1 MSWMQ
6 QQTHP
11 FTDNKRIICRYHR
24 LSTRFELIA
33 EHTPAASESSG
44 ALMPQAMTENSA
56 TARPDGVIH
65 ELILWQCLYFL
76 PRTISFSI
84 DQRSYQ
90 LHIWPLFLWRSRITC
105 AVSGRAV
112 IRECL
117 DGRKRR
123 SIIRWCYFTL
133 MNLLRVIS

>member
-33 EHTPAASESSG
+33 EQPPAASESSG
-44 ALMPQAMTENSA
+44 ALMPPAMTENSA

-65 ELILWQCLYFL
+65 ELILHQCLYFL
-76 PRTISFSI
+76 PRKISFSI
-84 DQRSYQ
+84 DQRGYQ
-90 LHIWPLFLWRSRITC
+90 LHIWPLFLWRMCRLRASSHSRMP
-105 AVSGRAV
+105 R
-112 IRECL
+112 
-117 DGRKRR
+117 
-123 SIIRWCYFTL
+123 
-133 MNLLRVIS
+133 